1 MDNGDLMEFGPLV
14 QRLVVAAYALD
25 NDSVII
31 LHPPMVAK
39 TVKEKKLFN
48 VNVTEKLVLVRKQQ
62 ICQDGFIII
71 YIVNSGWGSWTN
83 WSSCSATCGGGQK
96 TRQRFCIP
104 SKGVSDCYGFMEHKA
119 VCNNISC
126 PGETLCA
133 KWLE

>member
-39 TVKEKKLFN
+39 TVKEKKLLN

-62 ICQDGFIII
+62 ICHAGCI
-71 YIVNSGWGSWTN
+71 YNYLYS
-83 WSSCSATCGGGQK
+83 
-96 TRQRFCIP
+96 
-104 SKGVSDCYGFMEHKA
+104 E
-119 VCNNISC
+119 
-126 PGETLCA
+126 
-133 KWLE
+133 